1 MLQFL
6 QIYNSGVSCDEPL
19 DIAFG
24 SSGRKPIFIAAEE
37 GQVIT
42 VELLLEFGCNLDPE
56 EGNFTPLMSTCG
68 SVFHDR
74 EEDLAQCA
82 VLLTTKG
89 QMDPNACQT
98 QKITGLML
106 ACKHG
111 HDEVVKKLLEI
122 PSLNINAQDS
132 QR

>member
-1 MLQFL
+1 
-6 QIYNSGVSCDEPL
+6 
-19 DIAFG
+19 
-24 SSGRKPIFIAAEE
+24 
-37 GQVIT
+37 
-42 VELLLEFGCNLDPE
+42 
-56 EGNFTPLMSTCG
+56 MSTCG

>member
-1 MLQFL
+1 MDFCYKMWNSVIMCCLVGGMLPHA
-6 QIYNSGVSCDEPL
+6 SG
-19 DIAFG
+19 
-24 SSGRKPIFIAAEE
+24 
-37 GQVIT
+37 
-42 VELLLEFGCNLDPE
+42 
-56 EGNFTPLMSTCG
+56 M
-68 SVFHDR
+68 
-74 EEDLAQCA
+74 
-82 VLLTTKG
+82 
-89 QMDPNACQT
+89 